1 MEPSSWDDDAAS
13 ERVKKMA
20 QTPIAI
26 VKDRFGSKEK
36 LVKAIEGLATK
47 DLWLDR
53 VNEDRGLG
61 RVSNAKLLRL
71 HATLEDAKK
80 RFGSRE
86 KLIKAIC
93 KIENRDKDQGY
104 QSRLGSYPLPRLVD
118 LHDAADKRSKK
129 PKKAAAPKKKLARS
143 KKAQAK
149 IAAK

>member
-1 MEPSSWDDDAAS
+1 MTPLQKVT
-13 ERVKKMA
+13 RKMA
-20 QTPIAI
+20 HTPIAI

-36 LVKAIEGLATK
+36 LVKAIEGLANK

-71 HATLEDAKK
+71 HSTLEDAKK

-93 KIENRDKDQGY
+93 SIEKRDKDQGY
-104 QSRLGSYPLPRLVD
+104 QSRLGSYPLPRLID
-118 LHDAADKRSKK
+118 LHDAAEKRNKK
-129 PKKAAAPKKKLARS
+129 PKKVDSKKKPARS

-149 IAAK
+149 AASK